1 MFIVA
6 PVTSTKHV
14 ETTQTRTNGWMNFK
28 KRYTTESYSVIK
40 SNKVLTHAATQM
52 NFENMLSEEV
62 KTQKAT
68 RYKIPLIWYVQ
79 NRHRG
84 ESNSC

>member
-1 MFIVA
+1 
-6 PVTSTKHV
+6 
-14 ETTQTRTNGWMNFK
+14 MNFK

-62 KTQKAT
+62 KTQRPHVIKFHLYDTFRIDTEGKVTVA
-68 RYKIPLIWYVQ
+68 R
-79 NRHRG
+79 
-84 ESNSC
+84 S